1 MEATI
6 GHNSAAD
13 EPAAKFAKD
22 QLRSIIERV
31 ERLNEEKKAIGDDI
45 KDVFTEAKSN
55 GYNVPALR
63 HIIRLRGE
71 DPGKRAERETILEAY
86 MQALG
91 LL

>member
-13 EPAAKFAKD
+13 EPATKFAKD
-22 QLRSIIERV
+22 QLRSIIERI
-31 ERLNEEKKAIGDDI
+31 ERLNEEKRVIVDDI
-45 KDVFTEAKSN
+45 KDIFTEAKSQ
-55 GYNVPALR
+55 GYNVPAMR
-63 HIIRLRGE
+63 QIIKLRGE
-71 DPGKRAERETILEAY
+71 DPDKRAERETILETY